1 MIDWIM
7 DTSKGDQAIWESVN
21 HTTINSV
28 GLEVS
33 AGLDF
38 RQLLPS
44 QSMLKSLKLSYSYI
58 DQDKKQEP
66 NIVSQYA
73 LEYLR
78 HKLIGNLRLQLAKR
92 LELGMVVRWQDR
104 VGSYTDFDGN
114 VCDYRPYCLTDASTR
129 LQTLRRGHQHLQHQL
144 PRLRLGGAA
153 RPLAHCRPQ
162 PAHLN
167 NKQKGSHR
175 ALLL

>member
-1 MIDWIM
+1 MQAVEVGINWNHKFLDASVSGWHHHGKNMIDWIM
-7 DTSKGDQAIWESVN
+7 DTSKGEQAVWESVN

-44 QSMLKSLKLSYSYI
+44 QHVLKSLRLNYSYI
-58 DQDKKQEP
+58 DQDKKQEE

-78 HKLIGNLRLQLAKR
+78 HKFIGNLNL
-92 LELGMVVRWQDR
+92 
-104 VGSYTDFDGN
+104 
-114 VCDYRPYCLTDASTR
+114 
-129 LQTLRRGHQHLQHQL
+129 
-144 PRLRLGGAA
+144 
-153 RPLAHCRPQ
+153 
-162 PAHLN
+162 
-167 NKQKGSHR
+167 
-175 ALLL
+175 